1 VEKEEGRNIDE
12 GRALSFANAEE
23 EEGARA
29 GGEGGAPESA
39 SMPLS
44 GFGDN
49 DNHNLDGLM
58 L

>member
-12 GRALSFANAEE
+12 SRALSFANAEE
-23 EEGARA
+23 EECARA

-39 SMPLS
+39 SRPLS
-44 GFGDN
+44 DFGDN
-49 DNHNLDGLM
+49 DNRNLDGLM